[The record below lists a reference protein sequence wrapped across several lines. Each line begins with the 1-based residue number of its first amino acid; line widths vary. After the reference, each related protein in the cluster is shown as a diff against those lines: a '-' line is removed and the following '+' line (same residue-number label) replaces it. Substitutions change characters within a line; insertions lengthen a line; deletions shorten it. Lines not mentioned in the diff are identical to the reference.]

1 MKQLLSIFILLL
13 ALCCCTTEADR
24 SRMRSGLDSISLCN
38 QNDQPFT
45 VQDVGPYVLFFK
57 DHGTSNDR
65 LLAYYLLG
73 RAYYE
78 TGEAPMALECY
89 QKAAECADTTSKDC
103 DYRQLCRVYGQ
114 MATLFYHQGLYRK
127 QLVLQEQ
134 CSEYAW
140 KAKDT
145 LTALRSDEQKSYAYL
160 QLGFQDSA
168 TFIIE
173 QVAVS
178 YKNCNYPAQA
188 ATALG
193 GILRTVVNSGDLVKA
208 KRYMDIYESQS
219 KLFDSKGNIKKG
231 REIYYRIKGLYY
243 MATNA
248 FDSAE
253 YYYRKELLEG
263 RDFNNQNAGA
273 KGLAE
278 LYQRTHRPDSA
289 SKYFQYAYAMS
300 DSMYA
305 RKATNTVERMQAIF
319 DYSRHQ
325 KEAQAEREKATQR
338 TIIIWICIVVII
350 LIFMVTYIIIRELS
364 HKRREVE
371 QKYIR
376 SLEIIKHARHDI
388 IKLRNSEE
396 TNKGLISEKEQT
408 IHDQEIILKSLLH
421 QDVNS
426 HSLADKNLKG
436 TDIYLRFERL
446 STIGQMPT
454 EEEWDLLQVQIST
467 YYPGFHDFLKEH
479 AFHLGD
485 KERKTCLLLRIGFK
499 PTIIANMI
507 GVTSSYIT
515 ELRTKML
522 QKLFGLS
529 GNSKSFD
536 KMLREVY

>member
-1 MKQLLSIFILLL
+1 
-13 ALCCCTTEADR
+13 
-24 SRMRSGLDSISLCN
+24 
-38 QNDQPFT
+38 
-45 VQDVGPYVLFFK
+45 
-57 DHGTSNDR
+57 
-65 LLAYYLLG
+65 
-73 RAYYE
+73 
-78 TGEAPMALECY
+78 
-89 QKAAECADTTSKDC
+89 
-103 DYRQLCRVYGQ
+103 
-114 MATLFYHQGLYRK
+114 
-127 QLVLQEQ
+127 
-134 CSEYAW
+134 
-140 KAKDT
+140 
-145 LTALRSDEQKSYAYL
+145 
-160 QLGFQDSA
+160 
-168 TFIIE
+168 
-173 QVAVS
+173 
-178 YKNCNYPAQA
+178 
-188 ATALG
+188 
-193 GILRTVVNSGDLVKA
+193 
-208 KRYMDIYESQS
+208 
-219 KLFDSKGNIKKG
+219 
-231 REIYYRIKGLYY
+231 
-243 MATNA
+243 
-248 FDSAE
+248 
-253 YYYRKELLEG
+253 
-263 RDFNNQNAGA
+263 
-273 KGLAE
+273 
-278 LYQRTHRPDSA
+278 
-289 SKYFQYAYAMS
+289 MS

-305 RKATNTVERMQAIF
+305 RKATNTVERMLAIF

-485 KERKTCLLLRIGFK
+485 KERKTLPPAAYWFQTDHHCQYDR
-499 PTIIANMI
+499 
-507 GVTSSYIT
+507 SYVFVYH
-515 ELRTKML
+515 RTTH
-522 QKLFGLS
+522 
-529 GNSKSFD
+529 
-536 KMLREVY
+536 

>member
-13 ALCCCTTEADR
+13 ALCCCTTEAER

-45 VQDVGPYVLFFK
+45 VQDVEPYVLFFK

-231 REIYYRIKGLYY
+231 REIYYRIKGL
-243 MATNA
+243 
-248 FDSAE
+248 
-253 YYYRKELLEG
+253 LLYG
-263 RDFNNQNAGA
+263 N
-273 KGLAE
+273 
-278 LYQRTHRPDSA
+278 
-289 SKYFQYAYAMS
+289 
-300 DSMYA
+300 
-305 RKATNTVERMQAIF
+305 
-319 DYSRHQ
+319 
-325 KEAQAEREKATQR
+325 
-338 TIIIWICIVVII
+338 
-350 LIFMVTYIIIRELS
+350 
-364 HKRREVE
+364 KR
-371 QKYIR
+371 
-376 SLEIIKHARHDI
+376 L
-388 IKLRNSEE
+388 
-396 TNKGLISEKEQT
+396 
-408 IHDQEIILKSLLH
+408 
-421 QDVNS
+421 
-426 HSLADKNLKG
+426 
-436 TDIYLRFERL
+436 
-446 STIGQMPT
+446 
-454 EEEWDLLQVQIST
+454 
-467 YYPGFHDFLKEH
+467 
-479 AFHLGD
+479 
-485 KERKTCLLLRIGFK
+485 
-499 PTIIANMI
+499 
-507 GVTSSYIT
+507 
-515 ELRTKML
+515 
-522 QKLFGLS
+522 
-529 GNSKSFD
+529 
-536 KMLREVY
+536 